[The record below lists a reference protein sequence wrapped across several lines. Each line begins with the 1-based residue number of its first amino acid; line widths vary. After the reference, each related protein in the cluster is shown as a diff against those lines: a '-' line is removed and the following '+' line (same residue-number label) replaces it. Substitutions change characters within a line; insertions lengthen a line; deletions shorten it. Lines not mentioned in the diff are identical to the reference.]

1 MTFLQ
6 ICLEIFGIL
15 KTSVYFCRKYVIFG
29 ILKAN
34 FKKGAV

>member
-1 MTFLQ
+1 MIFLS
-6 ICLEIFGIL
+6 ICLKIFGIL

-34 FKKGAV
+34 LKKGVV